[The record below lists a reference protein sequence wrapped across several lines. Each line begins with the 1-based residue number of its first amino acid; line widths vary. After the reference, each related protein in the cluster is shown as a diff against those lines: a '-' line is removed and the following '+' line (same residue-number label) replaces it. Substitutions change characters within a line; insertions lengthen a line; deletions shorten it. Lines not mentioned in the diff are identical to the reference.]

1 MMRGKR
7 GGEGKER
14 KRQDIRSE
22 GEGQGKIQRMREG
35 SDEEKEGKGR
45 QAWRKRENMDGEGK

>member
-22 GEGQGKIQRMREG
+22 GEGQGKVQRKREG
-35 SDEEKEGKGR
+35 SAEEKEGKGR